1 MICPICGGPARL
13 VDNVTAPLDPQYI
26 CESCNYIFNESES
39 KDAEYICRTCHKFN
53 LCSKQAA
60 ALDRGEHWV
69 TCSDYDKA
77 DIDPEWKFDQTA
89 KADEG
94 KLELTLVPTQIIE
107 DIAEVRMY
115 GNKKYGDPDN
125 WKTVEIER
133 FRNAMFRHFIAYLND
148 PHGVD
153 EESGIPHWKHVVC
166 NAAFISAMETYDK

>member
-1 MICPICGGPARL
+1 MLCPICGSPARL
-13 VDNVTAPLDPQYI
+13 VDNVTDPLDPQYI
-26 CESCNYIFNESES
+26 CESCNYIFRDSEAKES
-39 KDAEYICRTCHKFN
+39 ICRTCRKFN
-53 LCSKQAA
+53 LCAKQAV
-60 ALDRGEHWV
+60 ALERGEHWT
-69 TCSDYDKA
+69 TCAEHEKV
-77 DIDPEWKFDQTA
+77 DIDPEWKFNQTA

-153 EESGIPHWKHVVC
+153 KESGIPHWKHVVC

>member
-1 MICPICGGPARL
+1 MICPICGSPARP
-13 VDNVTAPLDPQYI
+13 VDNLTNPLDPLYI
-26 CESCNYIFNESES
+26 CESCKYIFRESEA
-39 KDAEYICRTCHKFN
+39 KENICCTCRKFN
-53 LCSKQAA
+53 LCEKQAV
-60 ALDRGEHWV
+60 ALDRGENWA
-69 TCSDYDKA
+69 TCSDYDEA

-94 KLELTLVPTQIIE
+94 KLQLTLVPTQIIE